1 MQITVPAES
10 CGTAAP
16 VSVLDLEPIIDFARQ
31 CCPDAVSLGPPMG
44 ADDQPNAAALIAMRH
59 RLEAEGLGVIGGT
72 WRVPDAAAASS
83 GSRQAENAYE
93 ARTLIAALGEAGVG
107 LLPVEWCVQPDG
119 EAQAAVAQFLSDVA
133 AEAERAGVRIAAR
146 LPGAPHAASDLL
158 RRLSLPSVGL
168 CWDAPVHSPTLVEE
182 TLGLIGDRLL
192 AVRVPAAREPAAL
205 YAGGWRRLTEVL
217 RESGFSGPV
226 LVGGSRG
233 PETAF
238 TVGVLRGLLAG

>member
-16 VSVLDLEPIIDFARQ
+16 VSVLDLEPLIDFARQ

-59 RLEAEGLGVIGGT
+59 RLEAEGLAVVGGT
-72 WRVPDAAAASS
+72 WRVPDTAALC
-83 GSRQAENAYE
+83 GSRQAEHAYE
-93 ARTLIAALGEAGVG
+93 ARTLIVALGEAGVG
-107 LLPVEWCVQPDG
+107 LLPVEWS
-119 EAQAAVAQFLSDVA
+119 AQADGDAQPAVVQFLSDVA
-133 AEAERAGVRIAAR
+133 AEAERAGVQIAAR
-146 LPGAPHAASDLL
+146 MPGAPHAASDLL
-158 RRLSLPSVGL
+158 RRLSLPNVGL

-182 TLGLIGDRLL
+182 TLGLIGDRLV

-217 RESGFSGPV
+217 RDSDFSGPV
-226 LVGGSRG
+226 LVGGTRAS
-233 PETAF
+233 ETAF